1 MVLPGNTPTRLA
13 AAKEW
18 TEEEKKQPPPQSIG
32 LVLEGAQK
40 HGKRAVTGIRYAEWN
55 KVWTD
60 TRSAINAGKVP
71 PEQALREATQQI
83 DRILK
88 GQ

>member
-1 MVLPGNTPTRLA
+1 M
-13 AAKEW
+13 
-18 TEEEKKQPPPQSIG
+18 
-32 LVLEGAQK
+32 LEGAQK
-40 HGKRAVTGIRYAEWN
+40 HGKRAVTGVRYAEWN

-60 TRSAINAGKVP
+60 TRSAINAGRVP
-71 PEQALREATQQI
+71 VEQGLRDATQQI